1 MGYYDMVDNGD
12 WPYFKELADQYAIND
27 NYHQPVMGE
36 LAPTQFMDDRRCLL
50 PGIKMAIP
58 PSRV

>member
-1 MGYYDMVDNGD
+1 MGYYDMDNGD

-36 LAPTQFMDDRRCLL
+36 LAPT
-50 PGIKMAIP
+50 
-58 PSRV
+58 PSS